1 MNKSYLKS
9 VEQGYMSVEQARQ
22 MILGNSGSNDIGSV
36 DLLIANDIARYNE
49 VYSLGYYKEKY
60 GEPGKIRCPY
70 CGRKNDSDKEVCG
83 GCGGNL

>member
-9 VEQGYMSVEQARQ
+9 VEQGYMSIEQARQ
-22 MILGNSGSNDIGSV
+22 MVLGNSGSNVIDTSWAAITNNSTMGSFGGIS
-36 DLLIANDIARYNE
+36 DYIF
-49 VYSLGYYKEKY
+49 
-60 GEPGKIRCPY
+60 PGHKSKIRCPY